1 MSKHN
6 IITKKLKKQFLSVNN
21 LIESYFN
28 NLKNLIL
35 NLKKS
40 KFDPNS
46 KAFLIISITFLIIC
60 SYFLMPSL

>member
-28 NLKNLIL
+28 NINNLILVLKNL
-35 NLKKS
+35 NL
-40 KFDPNS
+40 P
-46 KAFLIISITFLIIC
+46 
-60 SYFLMPSL
+60 